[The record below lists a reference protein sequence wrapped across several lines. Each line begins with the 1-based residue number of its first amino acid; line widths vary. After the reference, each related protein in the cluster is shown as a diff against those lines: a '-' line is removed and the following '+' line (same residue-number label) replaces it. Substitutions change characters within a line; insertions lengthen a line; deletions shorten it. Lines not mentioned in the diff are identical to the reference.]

1 MNKYDDDDDDDDADV
16 FRGALKLQSSVNVQ
30 FCNFSQPVFG
40 LPSYAATFVETPR
53 PRTML

>member
-40 LPSYAATFVETPR
+40 LPSYAATYVETPR